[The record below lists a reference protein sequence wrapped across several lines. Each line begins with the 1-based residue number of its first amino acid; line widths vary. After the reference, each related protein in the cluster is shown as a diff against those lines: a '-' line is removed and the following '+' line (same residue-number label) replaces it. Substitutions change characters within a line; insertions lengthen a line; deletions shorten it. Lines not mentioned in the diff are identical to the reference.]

1 LSVSGPSSCASGLWS
16 AADELLLHL
25 VTPARVAVARPLVD
39 GLRTPTVA
47 HDDRIWKLLDV
58 QRTTFDEAI
67 ESALLE
73 RG

>member
-1 LSVSGPSSCASGLWS
+1 
-16 AADELLLHL
+16 
-25 VTPARVAVARPLVD
+25 VD

>member
-1 LSVSGPSSCASGLWS
+1 VPGDPAPG
-16 AADELLLHL
+16 EL
-25 VTPARVAVARPLVD
+25 A
-39 GLRTPTVA
+39 
-47 HDDRIWKLLDV
+47 LDV